1 MVHIINYFYVLTLST
16 ICDMVRNMCNVSRF
30 IDIAFLSAFLSYSRL
45 KMIEFLPENVLE
57 RYFSAKTNEGF
68 PTHVYQQN

>member
-1 MVHIINYFYVLTLST
+1 MVHIIKYFYVLTLST

-45 KMIEFLPENVLE
+45 KMIEFLPEND
-57 RYFSAKTNEGF
+57 
-68 PTHVYQQN
+68 